1 MTAQDVPSTQLVSAR
16 PALRYPVVRDRW
28 VVAALTL
35 LALAL
40 RAPNLGRAYW
50 VDEGISVG
58 IASHPLRQIPGLLRQ
73 DGSPPFFYL
82 LLHYWMAV
90 FGRSEIATH
99 FLPLVTSLLAVSV
112 AYWAGRELFDR
123 RAGIAAAALVAT
135 NPFLS
140 WYSTETRMYPLVVCL
155 SLAGITFAWR
165 AVRDRRLRD
174 TVATVVVFIALLYTH
189 DWGIYLAGV
198 TACVLFGLALV
209 RGDRN
214 LAKGVAAAAGAVV
227 LLWLPWLPSFLDQ
240 ARNTAAPWAIRPN
253 IGDFFAD
260 PSSALGG
267 TLGFLIAP
275 LLGLGVLWS
284 RQGRPLKYESLAGLI
299 CAIGLL
305 CALAGFLGAQLE
317 PSWTVRYLAVIV
329 GPLLLAA
336 AGALA
341 TTRRGVGVVTVACVL
356 LLGWSAIGTLLPNPN
371 AQYAKSNVAALARQV
386 GPLLRPGDVVVLTQT
401 EQSAVLAHYL
411 PPGLEYVTPTGPVS
425 DPYVVDWRNLVER
438 LETADPCQA
447 VGQTIDAVPVGTQIL
462 EIDPARKLGAS
473 GTAWSQVVNEQVRE
487 VDKVL
492 VDDASL
498 SREASFAPALVPR
511 PFSPVRA
518 VLYRKVA
525 GPAVCA

>member
-1 MTAQDVPSTQLVSAR
+1 
-16 PALRYPVVRDRW
+16 
-28 VVAALTL
+28 VVAGLTL

-50 VDEGISVG
+50 VDEGISIG
-58 IASHPLRQIPGLLRQ
+58 IASHPLRQLPGLLRQ
-73 DGSPPFFYL
+73 DGSPPLFYV
-82 LLHYWMAV
+82 LLHYWMAA
-90 FGRSEIATH
+90 FGTSEVATH
-99 FLPLVTSLLAVSV
+99 LLTLLTSLLAVPL

-135 NPFLS
+135 NPFMN
-140 WYSTETRMYPLVVCL
+140 WYSTETRMYPLVICL
-155 SLAGITFAWR
+155 SIAGITFAWR
-165 AVRDRRLRD
+165 AVRDRNLRD
-174 TVATVVVFIALLYTH
+174 AIAAVVVFTALLYTH
-189 DWGIYLAGV
+189 NWGLYLAGV
-198 TACVLFGLALV
+198 TACVLFGLAVV
-209 RGDRN
+209 RDDRS
-214 LAKGVAAAAGAVV
+214 LAKGVALAAGAVI

-284 RQGRPLKYESLAGLI
+284 RQGRRLQYESLASLI

-305 CALAGFLGAQLE
+305 GALAGFLGAQIE

-336 AGALA
+336 AGALS
-341 TTRRGVGVVTVACVL
+341 TTRRGVAVVIAACVL
-356 LLGWSAIGTLLPNPN
+356 LVGWSAIGTLLPNPD
-371 AQYAKSNVAALARQV
+371 ARYAKSNVAALAHQV

-401 EQSAVLAHYL
+401 EQSAVVAHYL

-438 LETADPCQA
+438 LEAANPCQA
-447 VGQTIDAVPVGTQIL
+447 VGATINAVPLGTQVL
-462 EIDPARKLGAS
+462 EIDPARRLGAS
-473 GTAWSQVVNEQVRE
+473 GTAWSKTVNARVVA
-487 VDKVL
+487 
-492 VDDASL
+492 VDDLLAGDTSL
-498 SREASFAPALVPR
+498 SPEASFAPAMVPR

-525 GPAVCA
+525 GPAACA